1 MKMHALE
8 HVLTGTL
15 KFRCDVCIPHWILSL
30 PHLSISML
38 TRPDDVN
45 NTKNTNINFTV
56 YSSASIHTPLPP
68 SHLSIRPPIH
78 SFIYLLIPPR
88 YLALDF
94 DRGNI
99 SQANSD
105 NFLDDLNLTT
115 NDFNLGTSVFR
126 LCFLVAELP
135 SQLVSK
141 RVGPDRWIPT
151 QVRLSLLPY
160 PSLPLSS
167 SFLPLPLPLP
177 LLVPLPLFL
186 YTSTLYPLCF
196 LTSFF
201 SLQAPGHS
209 EKGGSESN

>member
-1 MKMHALE
+1 MHALE
-8 HVLTGTL
+8 HVLTGPL
-15 KFRCDVCIPHWILSL
+15 KFRCNVCIPRWILSL
-30 PHLSISML
+30 PHLSISIL

-45 NTKNTNINFTV
+45 NTNNIEINSTV
-56 YSSASIHTPLPP
+56 YSSASIHMSLPLPP
-68 SHLSIRPPIH
+68 PHQSIRLPIH
-78 SFIYLLIPPR
+78 SFILLIHISPR

-167 SFLPLPLPLP
+167 SFLPLPLPL
-177 LLVPLPLFL
+177 LVPLFL
-186 YTSTLYPLCF
+186 YFNILSPLLLDF
-196 LTSFF
+196 VLLSPSSLTF
-201 SLQAPGHS
+201 G
-209 EKGGSESN
+209 ERR